1 MNSARRADIDTLRA
15 ISVVSVIIFHLDQ
28 TLFPNGYL
36 GVDIFFV
43 ISGYVI
49 TKSILKG
56 LNNNQF
62 SFLNFYIKRIKRIFP
77 VFLVVLLTTII
88 FAIFILLIADLNR
101 FLESL
106 ISSLGLVSNFYFWIT
121 GGYFST
127 NDQLKPLLHIW
138 SLSVEEQFYLFFPI
152 FLYLLLNLKNN

>member
-15 ISVVSVIIFHLDQ
+15 ISVISVIIFHLDQ

-36 GVDIFFV
+36 GVDLFFV

-62 SFLNFYIKRIKRIFP
+62 SFL
-77 VFLVVLLTTII
+77 T
-88 FAIFILLIADLNR
+88 FISK
-101 FLESL
+101 ESKN
-106 ISSLGLVSNFYFWIT
+106 ISSFFSCIT
-121 GGYFST
+121 Y
-127 NDQLKPLLHIW
+127 NI
-138 SLSVEEQFYLFFPI
+138 YI
-152 FLYLLLNLKNN
+152 CNLYIINS

>member
-49 TKSILKG
+49 TKSILK
-56 LNNNQF
+56 
-62 SFLNFYIKRIKRIFP
+62 
-77 VFLVVLLTTII
+77 
-88 FAIFILLIADLNR
+88 A
-101 FLESL
+101 
-106 ISSLGLVSNFYFWIT
+106 
-121 GGYFST
+121 
-127 NDQLKPLLHIW
+127 
-138 SLSVEEQFYLFFPI
+138 
-152 FLYLLLNLKNN
+152 